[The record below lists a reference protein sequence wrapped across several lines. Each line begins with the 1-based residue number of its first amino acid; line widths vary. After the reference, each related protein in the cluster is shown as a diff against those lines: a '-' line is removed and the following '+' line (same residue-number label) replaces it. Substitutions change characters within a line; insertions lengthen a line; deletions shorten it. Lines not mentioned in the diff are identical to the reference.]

1 MRIAVCVNTLS
12 AGGAE
17 SFCVAIAKEYKK
29 AGHYVMVLIDAILDI
44 KGHRLEQELKETKI
58 PLINLNITKNRDK
71 IILPYLYSK
80 VFREHHID
88 VVHSNLE
95 QSDTY
100 VALSKLFY
108 HKPLMVR
115 TLHSKLPFS
124 TYPHFIHKLLF
135 GLYKVNFGCG
145 EDMKNEYL
153 YEDLREKIY
162 PINNG
167 IEVKTISDEERN
179 FIRNKIREELN
190 LDDDVIIGIQVGTM
204 SPRFG
209 GILTKGHDMTFEA
222 LSKISNNNLRLLV
235 VGDCTSRNDSELYN
249 QNYVH
254 DERIIY
260 YGISSN
266 VNDLIIASDFALAPS
281 RTEGLPITGMEYAC
295 LGLPIVC
302 SSIKQFQVIYSDS
315 VLVFENGNTEDF
327 VTKLNLILNN
337 ISKYKQLAI
346 AQQDNAQE
354 IFSMKK
360 CCLKYLDKINT
371 LIKSCD

>member
-17 SFCVAIAKEYKK
+17 SFCVAIAKEYKS
-29 AGHYVMVLIDAILDI
+29 AGHYVLVLIDAILDI
-44 KGHRLEQELKETKI
+44 RGKCLEQELQEAKI
-58 PLINLNITKNRDK
+58 LLINLNITKNRDK

-80 VFREHHID
+80 VFRKYHID

-108 HKPLMVR
+108 HKTLIVR
-115 TLHSKLPFS
+115 TLHNKVPFS

-135 GLYKVNFGCG
+135 GLYKINFGCG
-145 EDMKNEYL
+145 EDMRNEYM

-162 PINNG
+162 PIDNG
-167 IEVKTISDEERN
+167 IDVKTISDKKRN
-179 FIRNKIREELN
+179 AIRKKIREELN
-190 LDDDVIIGIQVGTM
+190 INDDIIVGIQVGTM
-204 SPRFG
+204 SPRFSG
-209 GILTKGHDMTFEA
+209 VLTKGHDMTFEA
-222 LSKISNNNLRLLV
+222 LSKISNNKFRLLI
-235 VGDCTSRNDSELYN
+235 VGDCTFRNASELYK
-249 QNYVH
+249 QDYAH

-266 VNDLIIASDFALAPS
+266 VNDLIIASDFAIAPS
-281 RTEGLPITGMEYAC
+281 RTEGLPITGIEFAC

-315 VLVFENGNTEDF
+315 VIVFEIENIDDF
-327 VTKLNLILNN
+327 VAKLKLMINN
-337 ISKYKQLAI
+337 ISKYKRLAI
-346 AQQDNAQE
+346 TRQDKARE

-360 CCLKYLDKINT
+360 CCQKYLDKINA
-371 LIKSCD
+371 LM